1 MTQNINLSNYLNSLT
16 GNTAK
21 TQVEGQGQMTNSSVP
36 VSDVKTA
43 VEIIKNMLPGD
54 IFTGS
59 IEQLSGN
66 EVSIRMGNGKLLN
79 ASLLMDSNNIRFAKG
94 DMVTFLV
101 DSKSDSSVSLKSLD
115 SNEQEV
121 IFANKALEASN
132 LAMNKSNLEMVKGLV
147 DLNMP
152 IDKKTLTEVSKL
164 LTKFPDA
171 PLDTVLRLYKL
182 EMPVTQDNI
191 VQFEAYKSY
200 EHDMTGTIKN
210 LTEDFNNL
218 INNLI
223 SGNEDG
229 KAVDIARDFVE
240 LLTNT
245 GVNNTEVLSEN
256 ANLTEQMKDEV
267 KNILAQFIPERTEEG
282 STKDTAVVEKSL
294 KEVLEFIKN
303 PEKPQDMK
311 NELINQLLKNTD
323 IPKEHLSKLI
333 TSSEFKDIFNEL
345 LKDNMFIKPK
355 DVSEKGEVKDFYK
368 KLLTTVSE
376 GQKIL
381 EKAGIQNTDMAK
393 GMTSVKNN
401 VQFMNDLNH
410 QMAFM
415 QIPIK
420 FQESETKGDLYVYTN
435 KKALTG
441 KNDNLTA
448 LLHLDMEHLGPMDI
462 YVKLSGSNVSTN
474 FCLESEELLDFIYAH
489 IDLLT
494 KRLNDKGYNFTP
506 TMTVKDNEGNV
517 DFVKDF
523 LDVAS
528 PVVPVGRYMFD
539 TKA

>member
-66 EVSIRMGNGKLLN
+66 EVSIRMGNGQLLN
-79 ASLLMDSNNIRFAKG
+79 ASLLMDNNNIRFAKG

-101 DSKSDSSVSLKSLD
+101 DNKSDSSVSLKSLD

-218 INNLI
+218 IYNLI

-282 STKDTAVVEKSL
+282 STKDTMVIEKSL
-294 KEVLEFIKN
+294 KKVLEFIKN
-303 PEKPQDMK
+303 PEKPQEMK

-381 EKAGIQNTDMAK
+381 EKAGMQNTDMAK

-494 KRLNDKGYNFTP
+494 KRLNDKGYSFTP

-539 TKA
+539 TRA

>member
-36 VSDVKTA
+36 ASDVKTA

-66 EVSIRMGNGKLLN
+66 EVSIRMGNGQLLN
-79 ASLLMDSNNIRFAKG
+79 ASLLMDNNNISFAKG

-115 SNEQEV
+115 SNEQEL

-229 KAVDIARDFVE
+229 KAVYIARDFVE

-282 STKDTAVVEKSL
+282 STKDTTVIEKSL

-303 PEKPQDMK
+303 PEKPQEMK

-381 EKAGIQNTDMAK
+381 EKAGMQNTDMAK

-539 TKA
+539 TRA